1 MTTTPGAN
9 ATQTTGTFDVRT
21 LQHWVAGADRE
32 GSGDRFSDVTNP
44 ATGAVTARLALASE
58 ADVEAAVAAAKEAFP
73 RWRDTSLARRTRSC
87 SGSASCSTP
96 GPTSSRS

>member
-44 ATGAVTARLALASE
+44 ATGEVTARPALASE
-58 ADVEAAVAAAKEAFP
+58 ADVEAAVAAAKAAASGCR
-73 RWRDTSLARRTRSC
+73 RWAGRRT
-87 SGSASCSTP
+87 T
-96 GPTSSRS
+96 